1 MSEKLTLSR
10 RKLIA
15 GLGTIGIAS
24 SAAGY
29 GTYAA
34 FSDQAQTQAT
44 FTAGELDGKIAWSSS
59 YNGERQRVSGDGDHP
74 MRVNAHPEDGYVGLN
89 VQDLKPG
96 DYGSIVFEISVDTNP
111 AWVFSCLGFGNNVD
125 NGLNAPESRVDDTE
139 VRTATFGE
147 EQYDG
152 DDSPETREIGNGELA
167 QNMLLIPF
175 YDADV
180 SSNFFD
186 SDVPDSF
193 NPTNE
198 GATSSAFWSNAESG
212 FSPRDVVDIAT
223 SELRQGT
230 VEWSDEG
237 ANTEETP
244 APVGNRYEGCVL
256 LNGAQAGTQNQQGF
270 APLQPVSDDREN
282 VIRFGYDWHLPFD
295 VGNEAQTDQLTLY
308 FGFDF
313 QQYRHNASPARP
325 YISTPGYGAQGD
337 ENEGDA

>member
-1 MSEKLTLSR
+1 MSEKLKLSR
-10 RKLIA
+10 RKMLA

-24 SAAGY
+24 AAASY

-34 FSDQAQTQAT
+34 FSDQAQTEAT

-59 YNGERQRVSGDGDHP
+59 YNGEPQRTSGEGDGPTRID
-74 MRVNAHPEDGYVGLN
+74 AHPEDGYVGLN

-96 DYGSIVFEISVDTNP
+96 DYGSIVFEIEVDTNP
-111 AWVFSCLGFGNNVD
+111 AWVFSCLDFDNNVD
-125 NGLNAPESRVDDTE
+125 NGLNAPESRVDDTD

-147 EQYDG
+147 VQYEG
-152 DDSPETREIGNGELA
+152 DEPDKREIGNGELA

-186 SDVPDSF
+186 SDVPDTF
-193 NPTNE
+193 NPTSQ
-198 GATSSAFWSNAESG
+198 GRTSTAFWSNAEDG
-212 FSPRDVVDIAT
+212 FLPRDVVDIVT

-230 VEWSDEG
+230 LEWSDEG
-237 ANTEETP
+237 ANAEETP
-244 APVGNRYEGCVL
+244 APVGNKYEGCVL
-256 LNGAQAGTQNQQGF
+256 LNGAQSGTDNQQGF
-270 APLQPVSDDREN
+270 APLQPVSDDDDN

-337 ENEGDA
+337 EDEGDA